1 MTETNTK
8 ETKIVKATPKK
19 TESQEDAQP
28 RVTVKAAVIPQTRNQ
43 GAARP
48 ARPQTQSSERPAAR
62 PPMGKPVVNKDL
74 ENRVKPPMGKVVV
87 PKEVSERGK
96 AKEETPAPNTVAP
109 AAEAPKTEEIG
120 RASCRERV

>member
-19 TESQEDAQP
+19 TGSQEDAQP

-48 ARPQTQSSERPAAR
+48 ARPQAQASERPAAR

-74 ENRVKPPMGKVVV
+74 ENRTKPIAQK
-87 PKEVSERGK
+87 
-96 AKEETPAPNTVAP
+96 
-109 AAEAPKTEEIG
+109 
-120 RASCRERV
+120 RV

>member
-28 RVTVKAAVIPQTRNQ
+28 RVTVKAAVIPQTRHQ
-43 GAARP
+43 GTARP
-48 ARPQTQSSERPAAR
+48 ARPQSQAPERPASR

-96 AKEETPAPNTVAP
+96 VKEE
-109 AAEAPKTEEIG
+109 AAAKK
-120 RASCRERV
+120 AALKA

>member
-28 RVTVKAAVIPQTRNQ
+28 RVTVKAAVIPQTRNH

-48 ARPQTQSSERPAAR
+48 ARPQAQASERPAAR
-62 PPMGKPVVNKDL
+62 PPMGRPVRLFLKICSKPKNL
-74 ENRVKPPMGKVVV
+74 ITEALTEGCRRMPPLYG
-87 PKEVSERGK
+87 PI
-96 AKEETPAPNTVAP
+96 
-109 AAEAPKTEEIG
+109 AELN
-120 RASCRERV
+120 

>member
-28 RVTVKAAVIPQTRNQ
+28 RVTVKAAVIPQNRNQ

-48 ARPQTQSSERPAAR
+48 ARPQTQASERPASR

-96 AKEETPAPNTVAP
+96 
-109 AAEAPKTEEIG
+109 
-120 RASCRERV
+120 

>member
-28 RVTVKAAVIPQTRNQ
+28 RVTVKAAVIPQNRNQ

-48 ARPQTQSSERPAAR
+48 ARPQTQASERPASR

-74 ENRVKPPMGKVVV
+74 ENRVKTKMVATNL
-87 PKEVSERGK
+87 VSTGDENLLSPEMNDINFRK
-96 AKEETPAPNTVAP
+96 KQLE
-109 AAEAPKTEEIG
+109 KL
-120 RASCRERV
+120 SCDIQ

>member
-28 RVTVKAAVIPQTRNQ
+28 RVTVKAAVIPQNRNQ

-48 ARPQTQSSERPAAR
+48 ARPQTQASERPASR
-62 PPMGKPVVNKDL
+62 PPSPGSSTPTARKTT
-74 ENRVKPPMGKVVV
+74 
-87 PKEVSERGK
+87 SSRG
-96 AKEETPAPNTVAP
+96 TTRYPATMY
-109 AAEAPKTEEIG
+109 G
-120 RASCRERV
+120 RASPR

>member
-48 ARPQTQSSERPAAR
+48 ARPQAQASERPAAR
-62 PPMGKPVVNKDL
+62 PPMGKPVKLFFKICSRPKNLIIEGFTEGWK
-74 ENRVKPPMGKVVV
+74 RRPPL
-87 PKEVSERGK
+87 
-96 AKEETPAPNTVAP
+96 
-109 AAEAPKTEEIG
+109 
-120 RASCRERV
+120 